1 MFICLPII
9 YSIFADEFESKQ
21 MNILL
26 GVQQHTLTSSI
37 IVLRFRSPNNQRIAA
52 VPLLLVPT
60 ILSYLV
66 NDTDPLA
73 QLIMQLFSIKLILA
87 FLSIEVQLTKM
98 KQEYQLKQ
106 QPSDKVCTQCA
117 STQEFQ
123 SCFVCFGVFVG
134 EGRRIP
140 LIQTGHPPSLY
151 GQVKQT

>member
-1 MFICLPII
+1 M

-26 GVQQHTLTSSI
+26 IGVQQHTLTSSI

-60 ILSYLV
+60 ILSNLV

-87 FLSIEVQLTKM
+87 FSLS
-98 KQEYQLKQ
+98 
-106 QPSDKVCTQCA
+106 
-117 STQEFQ
+117 
-123 SCFVCFGVFVG
+123 
-134 EGRRIP
+134 
-140 LIQTGHPPSLY
+140 
-151 GQVKQT
+151 

>member
-1 MFICLPII
+1 M

-26 GVQQHTLTSSI
+26 GVQQHTLTSLI
-37 IVLRFRSPNNQRIAA
+37 IVLRFRSPNNQRIVA
-52 VPLLLVPT
+52 VSLFLVPT
-60 ILSYLV
+60 ILSNSV

-73 QLIMQLFSIKLILA
+73 QLMMQLFSIKLILA
-87 FLSIEVQLTKM
+87 FLSIELQLTKM

-123 SCFVCFGVFVG
+123 SSFVCFGVFVG

-140 LIQTGHPPSLY
+140 LIQTGHPPSCY